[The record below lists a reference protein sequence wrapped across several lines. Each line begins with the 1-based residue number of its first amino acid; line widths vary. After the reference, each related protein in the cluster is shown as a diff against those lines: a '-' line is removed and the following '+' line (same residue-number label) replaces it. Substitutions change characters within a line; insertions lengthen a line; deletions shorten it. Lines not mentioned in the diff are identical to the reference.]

1 MNNSQRQRRALTGLV
16 HKGTRRLFEDEVLR
30 RDWQEKHT
38 GKRSCSSM
46 NNADLQKL
54 VAILRKK
61 SALEKIA
68 RAKTGNKQSRF
79 IYALW
84 NLLFE
89 NEVVYSKKGIE
100 AWLENRFGY
109 QKAEFLPRNLQSKA
123 ISQLQKWCIS
133 EGLKWK

>member
-1 MNNSQRQRRALTGLV
+1 MKNRQVLIGLV
-16 HKGTRRLFEDEVLR
+16 HKGARRLFDDEVLR
-30 RDWQEKHT
+30 RDWQENHT

-46 NNADLQKL
+46 NNAELQKL
-54 VAILRKK
+54 VDILRKQ

-68 RAKTGNKQSRF
+68 HAKTGNNQSRF

-84 NLLFE
+84 NLLFD
-89 NEVVYSKKGIE
+89 NDVVYSRKGIE
-100 AWLENRFGY
+100 GWLENRFGY
-109 QKAEFLPRNLQSKA
+109 QKAEFLPHNLQSKA